1 MLAGAAGAAGGAL
14 SNAYLRADTLEEAL
28 ASLKSAAGLSNLSD
42 QEAVEKAQQF
52 RRQNLLEQVSQKT
65 RARYTI

>member
-14 SNAYLRADTLEEAL
+14 NNAYLRADTLEEAL
-28 ASLKSAAGLSNLSD
+28 ASLKRAAGLSNLSD
-42 QEAVEKAQQF
+42 QEAVEKAQ
-52 RRQNLLEQVSQKT
+52 RSGVRIYLSRSLKKI